1 MSEKEVE
8 FSLTFLELFQL
19 SAEKCMEELKRI
31 FVLWGSNRANL
42 PQMDSGTCGSRT
54 GGTDVVAKAIS
65 SAEEYIRSG
74 AEMC

>member
-1 MSEKEVE
+1 ME

-31 FVLWGSNRANL
+31 FVLWDSNRANL

-54 GGTDVVAKAIS
+54 VVAKAIS